1 VNLPG
6 GLREGDPERVVALM
20 QETAEAEL
28 LPRLGRLASSDV
40 REKRPGDIVTVA
52 DEASERRLAAGLAR
66 ILPGVPVVGEEGV
79 AAEPGLISQIG
90 EADAAWIVDPL
101 DGTANFA
108 AGRDDFTMIVALASG
123 GTTVAGWILHPRT
136 GRMATAFAGAGAW
149 LDGKPVSLARDLP
162 LKRMHG
168 FTGWRLVRTIR
179 DDAARRGVL
188 DRIGKL
194 GSRNCAGLEYIE
206 MMAGLRHF
214 SLYRWTKPWDHAA
227 GALMMVEAGG
237 AALAFDGAP
246 YRPTQPGEAGIV
258 TAPDAA
264 RCREIQELL
273 LGRPAPLLDRARTA
287 AP

>member
-1 VNLPG
+1 VSLPA
-6 GLREGDPERVVALM
+6 GLREGDSERVVALM
-20 QETAEAEL
+20 QETAQAEL

-108 AGRDDFTMIVALASG
+108 AGRDTFTMIVALVSAG
-123 GTTVAGWILHPRT
+123 MTVGGWILHPRT
-136 GRMATAFAGAGAW
+136 GRIATAFAGEGAW
-149 LDGKPVSLARDLP
+149 LDGEPVRLAPDLP
-162 LKRMHG
+162 LKQMGG
-168 FTGWRLVRTIR
+168 FIGWKLLRTIR
-179 DDAARRGVL
+179 DDAERRGVL
-188 DRIGKL
+188 DRVGQM

-206 MMAGLRHF
+206 MLAGLRHF

-237 AALAFDGAP
+237 VSLAFDGAP
-246 YRPTQPGEAGIV
+246 YRPTQAGDAGIV
-258 TAPDAA
+258 TGPDTA

-273 LGRPAPLLDRARTA
+273 LGGPTPLLDRARTA
-287 AP
+287 SP